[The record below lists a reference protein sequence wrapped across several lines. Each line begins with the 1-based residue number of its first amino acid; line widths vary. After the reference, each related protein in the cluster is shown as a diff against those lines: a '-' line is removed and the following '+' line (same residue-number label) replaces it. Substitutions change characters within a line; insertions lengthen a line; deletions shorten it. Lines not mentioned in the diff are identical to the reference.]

1 MFDVSVRS
9 GAIRNVES
17 ARVSIIGQLKKILS
31 EDKDTDKN
39 ETSAFNIGN
48 QSHAVMQTEI
58 AEEAEETEEPITNED
73 VTSSSNFDFKPPN
86 VFSFNL

>member
-17 ARVSIIGQLKKILS
+17 ARVSIIGQLKKVLS
-31 EDKDTDKN
+31 EDKDTTKN

-48 QSHAVMQTEI
+48 QSHAVMQT
-58 AEEAEETEEPITNED
+58 EEAEETEEPITNED